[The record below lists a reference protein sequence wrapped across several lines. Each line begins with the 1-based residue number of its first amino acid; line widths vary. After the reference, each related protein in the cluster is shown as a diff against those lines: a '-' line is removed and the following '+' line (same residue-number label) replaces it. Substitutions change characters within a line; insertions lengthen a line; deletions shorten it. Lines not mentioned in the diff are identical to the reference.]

1 MSVSFFLTLCGN
13 AAVGLAFISDKRFI
27 STKAVWAFS
36 AHTIFGTAWKVLVY
50 IVMIYS
56 VDMIHFW
63 QRIAWLMAS
72 TSISV
77 RSARSLPSLTIW
89 IRFYGK
95 INNLSSVYSDLCV
108 FFDFIRSGSSRE
120 CECIC
125 TAVRCRKNRYAFSFF
140 GRCHL
145 VNFHLDS
152 FLLHYVGRAREIRQ
166 VAMPKFSLSL
176 GVRTTTY
183 FFNGFL

>member
-72 TSISV
+72 TSISSD
-77 RSARSLPSLTIW
+77 SARSLARPSLTIW

-95 INNLSSVYSDLCV
+95 INKESWSIHSPPY
-108 FFDFIRSGSSRE
+108 IP
-120 CECIC
+120 I
-125 TAVRCRKNRYAFSFF
+125 YAFSSILFAPAAAENANAF
-140 GRCHL
+140 VPQFVVVKIGMHFRFL
-145 VNFHLDS
+145 VDAIS
-152 FLLHYVGRAREIRQ
+152 
-166 VAMPKFSLSL
+166 
-176 GVRTTTY
+176 
-183 FFNGFL
+183 

>member
-1 MSVSFFLTLCGN
+1 MSVSFSLTLCGN
-13 AAVGLAFISDKRFI
+13 AAVRLAFISDKRFI

-95 INNLSSVYSDLCV
+95 INKESWSIHSPPY
-108 FFDFIRSGSSRE
+108 IP
-120 CECIC
+120 I
-125 TAVRCRKNRYAFSFF
+125 YAFSSISFAPAAAENANASVPQF
-140 GRCHL
+140 VVVKIGMHFRFL
-145 VNFHLDS
+145 VDAIS
-152 FLLHYVGRAREIRQ
+152 
-166 VAMPKFSLSL
+166 
-176 GVRTTTY
+176 
-183 FFNGFL
+183 